1 VPEHPRGALPA
12 PRTLTRLAERIPV
25 TEACRVE
32 SDSLLSGR
40 GARRHLAVIPTDA
53 KSVASAVNKLAWPII
68 VENLFQ
74 TALGTTNMIMVSRL
88 GADAVAGVGSAN
100 QIMLVLQAGF
110 AAITTGTTVLVARAV
125 GGGDYQ
131 SANRVAKQSVALGVL
146 VSLGIALAGVVG
158 ADQAV
163 AALGATP
170 EVTALGGD
178 YLRVIT
184 AASLVLVQMFVVGA
198 ALRGAGDT
206 QTPMKV
212 TGVINLINVAV
223 SYVLIFGKLGL
234 PALGVVGS
242 AYGATVART
251 IGAVVLLSVLIRGHG
266 PVSIRGRGGWRPDTQ
281 IVARLWRLGFPTMV
295 EQLLLRFGALL
306 YGVIAISLGTQVYAT
321 QRITFQIVSLS
332 LMPGLGFA
340 TAATTMVGQCLGA
353 CRSELAQRSSG
364 YAVRVALVWMT
375 AMGAFMAIFG
385 RQIMA
390 LFTDDP
396 AMLLLGA
403 QALVVIALSQPFQA
417 IGQVLAGSLRGA
429 GDTRFPML
437 ATFTGIW
444 LIRLPLGY
452 LFGAILGWGLPG
464 IYVANILDAA
474 GRAAVNFLR
483 FRSGRWRTIAV

>member
-1 VPEHPRGALPA
+1 MRRDSVAASRGG
-12 PRTLTRLAERIPV
+12 RERS
-25 TEACRVE
+25 T
-32 SDSLLSGR
+32 
-40 GARRHLAVIPTDA
+40 VIPTDQ
-53 KSVASAVNKLAWPII
+53 KSVASAVKTLAWPII

-125 GGGDYQ
+125 GGGDYD
-131 SANRVAKQSVALGVL
+131 SASRVAKQSVTLGVV
-146 VSLGIALAGVVG
+146 VSLGIALAGILG

-163 AALGATP
+163 TALGATP
-170 EVTALGGD
+170 EVTALGGA
-178 YLRVIT
+178 YLRIVT
-184 AASLVLVQMFVVGA
+184 AAALVMVQMFVIGA

-223 SYVLIFGKLGL
+223 SYVLIFGKFGF

-251 IGAVVLLSVLIRGHG
+251 IGAVVLLAVLIRGHG
-266 PVSIRGRGGWRPDTQ
+266 PVSVRGRGGWRPDRSIT
-281 IVARLWRLGFPTMV
+281 ARLWHLGFPTMV

-353 CRSELAQRSSG
+353 KRPDLAQRSSG
-364 YAVRVALVWMT
+364 YAARIALIWMS
-375 AMGAFMAIFG
+375 AMGVSMALLG
-385 RQIMA
+385 RYIMA

-396 AMLLLGA
+396 GMLLLGA
-403 QALVVIALSQPFQA
+403 QALVVIALAQPFQA
-417 IGQVLAGSLRGA
+417 IGHVLAGSLRGA

-452 LFGAILGWGLPG
+452 LFGVILGWSLPG

-474 GRAAVNFLR
+474 GRATVNYWR
-483 FRSGRWRTIAV
+483 YRSGRWRNITV